1 MIVKDNAPSIWRL
14 QHTSIRYTMNAA
26 QAFDR
31 LYQDISQNIAGAIS
45 DLNQL
50 KIEDTQGERELSG
63 LTLRLRHMQDR
74 FSRELDLLKSN
85 TEWDQFTIAFFGE
98 TNAGKSTLIES
109 LRILLDET
117 SRRQLIEQNQRDLQ
131 AFEASLAK
139 QATLIVDDLQQIV
152 AAYAEELDFIR
163 TGTRRLEAIMQAESE
178 ARLELEREA
187 ASTKHEILQTEA
199 DARLALEQEAIS
211 ARVQR
216 QRLLA
221 AALGLMAG
229 LLLAGAGLL
238 IWS

>member
-1 MIVKDNAPSIWRL
+1 MKDNAPSIWRL

>member
-1 MIVKDNAPSIWRL
+1 MKDNAPSSWRL

-199 DARLALEQEAIS
+199 DARLALEQDAIS